1 MIIYSNEFLSLEL
14 GELCSSFAP
23 QNKLINHET

>member
-1 MIIYSNEFLSLEL
+1 MIIYANEFLSIEL
-14 GELCSSFAP
+14 GELYASFAP